1 MDKLASVKILL
12 VEDEQAHAFLI
23 KSALSDGPYELT
35 HVARIG
41 EALESLMDDM
51 AHLILS
57 DLNLDDAK
65 GVETVVRLRK
75 VAAGTP
81 IVVLTASTSLHDA
94 VEAMRAG
101 AEDFVIKEFDE
112 NFSQVLRFSVD
123 RALDRRWAEEEQQRL
138 KREREWLER
147 AIEYSHDGLAVVKDG
162 VCTYSN
168 SAFRNFSGVCGL
180 SLTPFGEVDG
190 SKVKQ
195 ASRLEKMLFEAL
207 SQERRE
213 GVSSIEVVPTMGEAD
228 ETYGLTISSP
238 PLDFAG
244 SEPETSNSIRI
255 VWVRDISEQKRRE
268 RFQRD
273 MLSAASHDLKGPLSA
288 ISLSSDLLG
297 QVQSDT
303 KKEEIRLRIASLAKS
318 CQNLVEELLSADS
331 LRAGALVVRLDSVL
345 VKSLVLQVLDE
356 FQPVAKSRQIT
367 LQLRD
372 KECED
377 IRWSLDSLAFVRI
390 LSNLVSNG
398 IKYSSKG
405 GMVEVGI
412 DIQDDHLHVAVRDS
426 GKGIDPSRVSK
437 IFQRYSRLERDL
449 KESGHGLGLF
459 VTKGLVSAHG
469 GSISVDSVVG
479 EGSCFTVMFPGSE
492 LSPTSEKA
500 KSDEPA

>member
-1 MDKLASVKILL
+1 MDRVFPVKILL

-23 KSALSDGPYELT
+23 KSALSDGPYEIT

-41 EALESLMDDM
+41 DALESLVDDK
-51 AHLILS
+51 ANLILS

-65 GVETVVRLRK
+65 GVETVVRLRE

-147 AIEYSHDGLAVVKDG
+147 AIEYGHDGLAVVKDG
-162 VCTYSN
+162 FCTYSN
-168 SAFRNFSGVCGL
+168 SAFRHFSDICGF
-180 SLTPFGEVDG
+180 SLNPLGEVDG
-190 SKVKQ
+190 AKVKQ
-195 ASRLEKMLFEAL
+195 AARLEKMLLEAL
-207 SQERRE
+207 GPERRE
-213 GVSSIEVVPTMGEAD
+213 GVASLEVVPTMGEAD
-228 ETYGLTISSP
+228 ETYGLTISAPSS
-238 PLDFAG
+238 DVSG
-244 SEPETSNSIRI
+244 SDSLSSSSIRI
-255 VWVRDISEQKRRE
+255 IWVRDISEQKRRE

-297 QVQSDT
+297 QVESDA

-331 LRAGALVVRLDSVL
+331 LRAGALVVRLDRVMVKAL
-345 VKSLVLQVLDE
+345 VVQVLDE
-356 FQPVAKSRQIT
+356 FQPVARSRQIT
-367 LQLRD
+367 LKFRD
-372 KECED
+372 EARDD
-377 IRWSLDSLAFVRI
+377 ICWSLDSLAFVRI

-405 GMVEVGI
+405 GFVEVGI
-412 DIQDDHLHVAVRDS
+412 EVQEDHLQVAVRDS
-426 GKGIDPSRVSK
+426 GKGIDPLRVSK
-437 IFQRYSRLERDL
+437 IFERYGRLERDL

-479 EGSCFTVMFPGSE
+479 EGSCFTLLFPARE
-492 LSPTSEKA
+492 LSPTSEGA
-500 KSDEPA
+500 KSGGLV